1 MEFEM
6 KTRTLDEKTRKEL
19 LAAQRNEITEHFV
32 YGKLSQSV
40 KDSHNS
46 KILKKISDDELAHHD
61 SWKKYTNEDVKPD
74 KLKMWKYILIS
85 RLFGITFGLKLMER
99 GEEKAQV
106 SYKKFAKF
114 VPFAKKIERDEVEH
128 EKQLLGLIDE
138 ERLKYTSSM
147 FYGLSDALV
156 ELTGALAGLTLVFQ
170 STGLVALA
178 GFITGI
184 SASMSMCASQYLAV
198 KLEKGHRSPSKAAA
212 YTGSAYI
219 LTVLFLIYPYLVFA
233 SPYLALSLTIL
244 NAVLVVFRFTFYI
257 SVTQEIPLK
266 SRFLEMLVI
275 SLGVAGLAFLIGF
288 LARQFLNL

>member
-1 MEFEM
+1 M
-6 KTRTLDEKTRKEL
+6 KAKMLNEKAKKWL
-19 LAAQRNEITEHFV
+19 LAAQKNEITESFV
-32 YGKLSQSV
+32 YRKLSQSV
-40 KDSHNS
+40 KDPHNS
-46 KILKKISDDELAHHD
+46 KILKKISRDELSHHD
-61 SWKKYTNEDVKPD
+61 LWKKYTNEDVKSN

-99 GEEKAQV
+99 GEEKAQA
-106 SYKKFAKF
+106 SYRKFSKFA
-114 VPFAKKIERDEVEH
+114 PDSKKIERDEVEH

-170 STGLVALA
+170 STGLIALA

-198 KLEKGHRSPSKAAA
+198 KLEKGNRRPLKAAA

-219 LTVLFLIYPYLVFA
+219 LTVLFLIYPYLIFA
-233 SPYLALSLTIL
+233 NPYLSLSLTIL
-244 NAVLVVFRFTFYI
+244 NAVLVIFIFTFYT
-257 SVTQEIPLK
+257 SVTQDIPLK